1 MDVKNSIAIVSD
13 SWIGLEEL
21 EQFSAIVDRYSITL
35 FGSETCLSYIKEN
48 LPLEEITMV
57 SLPVYPDNQTFLPG
71 LEEKLQGFTTVLLK
85 GRSGIFAYQVVKAK
99 RTFQFELLVWED
111 NARSFPGEGNPELQ
125 SLQKEVDQQADG
137 YLVQSRL
144 VEKTLRREGIS
155 KEKIH
160 YIHPVVYRK
169 AERKHTFSFDV
180 IFASFGIAPSDW
192 VVYFLGIMG
201 WESQWQ
207 ELIEAVKLLHTE
219 FTSNGK
225 RIKVVFSGPHFPPE
239 MLHAVSIR
247 KLDESILFVLASLET
262 HEALLSRCQ
271 AIFTIAGASQ
281 HRVEGN
287 PFPFLLAMKNGIPV
301 ISSRSPLVEETVG
314 KHRIDYCSGSPES
327 LARAIKKSIEAKG
340 ILQDI
345 ARKNQ
350 EKGFS
355 REQATEGL
363 IRLIEQKRVKSEK
376 RHHIPSFAT
385 EEWIQPAPYETELR
399 KKEASK

>member
-1 MDVKNSIAIVSD
+1 MDVKHSIAIVSD

-21 EQFSAIVDRYSITL
+21 EQFSAIVDKYSITL
-35 FGSETCLSYIKEN
+35 FGSEACLSYIKEN

-57 SLPVYPDNQTFLPG
+57 SLPAYPGNQTFLPG

-99 RTFQFELLVWED
+99 RTFQFDLLVWED
-111 NARSFPGEGNPELQ
+111 NARSFPGEGNRELQ
-125 SLQKEVDQQADG
+125 SIQKEVDQQADG

-144 VEKTLRREGIS
+144 VERALRREGIS
-155 KEKIH
+155 KEQIH

-169 AERKHTFSFDV
+169 VERKHTFSFDV

-192 VVYFLGIMG
+192 VVYFLGKMG
-201 WESQWQ
+201 WQSQSQ
-207 ELIEAVKLLHTE
+207 DLIEAVQLLHTE
-219 FTSNGK
+219 ATSNGK
-225 RIKVVFSGPHFPPE
+225 RIKVVFSGSNFPPE
-239 MLHAVSIR
+239 ILRAVSLR
-247 KLDESILFVLASLET
+247 KLDESILFVQPSLET

-271 AIFTIAGASQ
+271 AIFTSASVSQ

-314 KHRIDYCSGSPES
+314 KHRIDYCNGSSDS
-327 LARAIKKSIEAKG
+327 LARAIKKCIEAKG

-350 EKGFS
+350 DKGFS
-355 REQATEGL
+355 REKASEDL
-363 IRLIEQKRVKSEK
+363 IRLIEEKRVKPEK
-376 RHHIPSFAT
+376 RHHAPSVAT
-385 EEWIQPAPYETELR
+385 EAWIQPEPYETELF
-399 KKEASK
+399 KKEARK

>member
-1 MDVKNSIAIVSD
+1 MDVRNSIAIVSD

-21 EQFSAIVDRYSITL
+21 EQFSTIVDRYSITL

-71 LEEKLQGFTTVLLK
+71 LGEKLQGFTTVLLK

-99 RTFQFELLVWED
+99 HTFQFNLLVWED
-111 NARSFPGEGNPELQ
+111 NARSFPGEGNRELQ
-125 SLQKEVDQQADG
+125 AIQKEVDQHTDG

-144 VEKTLRREGIS
+144 VERALIREGIS

-160 YIHPVVYRK
+160 YVHPVVYRK
-169 AERKHTFSFDV
+169 VERKHTFSFDV

-192 VVYFLGIMG
+192 VIYFLGTMG

-207 ELIEAVKLLHTE
+207 DLIEAVQLLQTE
-219 FTSNGK
+219 VDSKGK
-225 RIKVVFSGPHFPPE
+225 RIKVVFSGAHFPPE
-239 MLHAVSIR
+239 MLRAVSFQ
-247 KLDESILFVLASLET
+247 KLDDSILFVLPSLET

-271 AIFTIAGASQ
+271 AIFTAAGISQ

-287 PFPFLLAMKNGIPV
+287 PFPFLLAMKSGIPV

-314 KHRIDYCSGSPES
+314 KHRIDYCSGSSDS
-327 LARAIKKSIEAKG
+327 LARAVKKNIEAKG
-340 ILQDI
+340 IMQDI

-355 REQATEGL
+355 REQATEDF
-363 IRLIEQKRVKSEK
+363 IRLVEAKRVKSEK
-376 RHHIPSFAT
+376 LHHASSVAT
-385 EEWIQPAPYETELR
+385 EAWIQPEPYEVELR
-399 KKEASK
+399 KKEARK